1 MLEQKADCSKAE
13 SSLPAIIFHD
23 GRKAPGMMGSM
34 VIRAESIEYSYSKD
48 SDKSG
53 SGGLGSSNDD
63 DVGNLPQTHDNLG
76 RTLQTAHVNGTTV
89 ETIEE
94 DEDKEVEI

>member
-1 MLEQKADCSKAE
+1 VLEQKADCSKAE

-48 SDKSG
+48 SDQSG
-53 SGGLGSSNDD
+53 YGGSETSNTNDADDAGSYKN
-63 DVGNLPQTHDNLG
+63 HDNLG
-76 RTLQTAHVNGTTV
+76 RTLQTTYVNGTTV
-89 ETIEE
+89 ETS
-94 DEDKEVEI
+94 DENEVEP